1 MATYREI
8 KGLRVPYLSSD
19 LPSASASTQEAQ
31 VWYNSSTGKL
41 RTFVAYDTWATTS
54 PINTGR
60 NTSVAG
66 GTQTAGL
73 VAMGTPF
80 LNSTEEYNGSGWS
93 SGGNINTA
101 REEGGSGGSVH
112 TQTAAIIFAG
122 RTPPSTAVAIA
133 ETYDGSSWTE
143 IADLNTARRSQLGGA
158 GSTTACIAFGGNNPD
173 PVGDQTESW
182 NGTAW
187 TEVADMNEPV
197 SVGGG
202 SAGSSSTSAFCAG
215 GYGPPSLPQAR
226 LATVEEWDGSSWT
239 ETADLNTARYELAG
253 AGTTT
258 AAVYFGGNNPSPAKV
273 AITESFDGTSW
284 TETADLPAATQSH
297 SGTGSSSAALMI
309 SGNGAS
315 PAGTVCAEFQKSLLT
330 YTPSSWASGT
340 NLPGNFNDLTQ
351 FGTLTAAVIGFGE
364 LGGAANAEAFHYD
377 GSAWTAGGNA
387 ATVRNMAVAAG
398 TETAGLVAMGYS
410 PPAPTKVVAVHE
422 QYDGSAWSEEADL
435 NTGRGYGGSANSG
448 TTTAALVFGG
458 LINPELAPSPFGAVG
473 EKNESEEWN
482 GSAWTEG
489 DNLNTARWY
498 TSGLGIQTAALCVAG
513 NISHPNNTSGAVVES
528 YDGSSWTEVGDV
540 STARQRSMAFGTT
553 TSGLAIGGGP
563 SAIATVEAFDGTA
576 WATSPALNAAK
587 SIAGGSGNT
596 SDGLISGGNSP
607 GTNTSDEWT
616 AASSAAEAADIDFD

>member
-8 KGLRVPYLSSD
+8 KGLTVPYLDSD
-19 LPSASASTQEAQ
+19 LPSASADTQEGQ

-41 RTFVAYDTWATTS
+41 RAFVAYDTWATTS
-54 PINTGR
+54 PVNTGR
-60 NTSVAG
+60 NASVAG

-122 RTPPSTAVAIA
+122 KTPPSTAVAIA

-202 SAGSSSTSAFCAG
+202 SAGTSSASALCAG
-215 GYGPPSLPQAR
+215 GYGPPGLPQGR
-226 LATVEEWDGSSWT
+226 MATVEEWDNTSWT
-239 ETADLNTARYELAG
+239 ETADLNTARYILAG

-258 AAVYFGGNNPSPAKV
+258 AAVYFGGNSTSPAKV
-273 AITESFDGTSW
+273 GVTESFDGTSW
-284 TETADLPAATQSH
+284 TETTDLPAATQEH
-297 SGTGSSSAALMI
+297 SGTGSLSAALMI

-315 PAGTVCAEFQKSLLT
+315 PAGTVCAEFQKSILT
-330 YTPSSWASGT
+330 YTPGSWATGG
-340 NLPGNFNDLTQ
+340 NLPGNLNSLTQ
-351 FGTLTAAVIGFGE
+351 FGTQTAAVAAGGE
-364 LGGAANAEAFHYD
+364 LGGGINVEAFHYD
-377 GSAWTAGGNA
+377 GSSWTAGGNYNTHRVTLVSA
-387 ATVRNMAVAAG
+387 GTQTSGIIAAG
-398 TETAGLVAMGYS
+398 YS
-410 PPAPTKVVAVHE
+410 SPSPTKVVNVAE
-422 QYDGSAWSEEADL
+422 TYDGSSWTEVADL
-435 NTGRGYGGSANSG
+435 NTGRGYLGSSNAG
-448 TTTAALVFGG
+448 TQTALVAFGG
-458 LINPELAPSPFGAVG
+458 LINPELNPSPFGAVG

-498 TSGLGIQTAALCVAG
+498 TSGAGIQTAALCVAG
-513 NISHPNNTSGAVVES
+513 NISHPANTSGAVVEQ
-528 YDGSSWTEVGDV
+528 YNGTSWSEIADV
-540 STARQRSMAFGTT
+540 STARQRNMAFGTT
-553 TSGLAIGGGP
+553 TSALAIGGGP
-563 SAIATVEAFDGTA
+563 SPIATVEAWDGTV
-576 WATSPALNAAK
+576 WSTSPSLNASK
-587 SIAGGSGNT
+587 TLAGGSGT
-596 SDGLISGGNSP
+596 TAAGLVSGGQAP
-607 GTNTSDEWT
+607 ATNTTDEWT
-616 AASSAAEAADIDFD
+616 GETSAAEAADIDFD

>member
-8 KGLRVPYLSSD
+8 KGLRVPYLDSD
-19 LPSASASTQEAQ
+19 LPSASASTQEGQ

-41 RTFVAYDTWATTS
+41 RAFIAADTWATTS
-54 PINTGR
+54 PVNTGR
-60 NTSVAG
+60 NASVAG

-202 SAGSSSTSAFCAG
+202 SAGTSSASALCAG
-215 GYGPPSLPQAR
+215 GYGPPGLPQGR
-226 LATVEEWDGSSWT
+226 MATVEEWDNTSWT
-239 ETADLNTARYELAG
+239 ETADLNTARYILAG

-258 AAVYFGGNNPSPAKV
+258 AAVYFGGNSTSPAKV
-273 AITESFDGTSW
+273 GVTESFDGTSW
-284 TETADLPAATQSH
+284 TETADLPAATQEH
-297 SGTGSSSAALMI
+297 SGTGSLSAALMI

-315 PAGTVCAEFQKSLLT
+315 PAGTVCAEFQKSILT
-330 YTPSSWASGT
+330 FTPASWASGG
-340 NLPGNFNDLTQ
+340 NLNQVRGSNKG
-351 FGTLTAAVIGFGE
+351 FGIQTAA
-364 LGGAANAEAFHYD
+364 LTTGGAHENPGATPATQKTETYD
-377 GSAWTAGGNA
+377 GTSWTEVND
-387 ATVRNMAVAAG
+387 T
-398 TETAGLVAMGYS
+398 
-410 PPAPTKVVAVHE
+410 
-422 QYDGSAWSEEADL
+422 
-435 NTGRGYGGSANSG
+435 NTGRQSFGSLGTTTAGFMVAGGDNEGTPTAVVESWDGTNWTETTDVNTARTSLNGSG
-448 TTTAALVFGG
+448 TTTAALVMGG
-458 LINPELAPSPFGAVG
+458 YNPPPTLQQDIV
-473 EKNESEEWN
+473 ESWN
-482 GSAWTEG
+482 GSAWTEVG
-489 DNLNTARWY
+489 DLNTRR
-498 TSGLGIQTAALCVAG
+498 SGLGNAQQSPSTDTIAFGGYTQPPPNTANAE
-513 NISHPNNTSGAVVES
+513 TW
-528 YDGSSWTEVGDV
+528 DGSSWTEVGNLNTAKDNMGGTGAS
-540 STARQRSMAFGTT
+540 STAALCFGARTT
-553 TSGLAIGGGP
+553 T
-563 SAIATVEAFDGTA
+563 TQTEDWDGTVWSTA
-576 WATSPALNAAK
+576 PTVNTGRGYMASAGASSQSALM
-587 SIAGGSGNT
+587 AGGEYPYKANT
-596 SDGLISGGNSP
+596 EEFTGV
-607 GTNTSDEWT
+607 T
-616 AASSAAEAADIDFD
+616 SAAEAADVDFD